1 MRRTRTARKTPYMFG
16 FLFSSIAHLT
26 LAIFLILVFES
37 RAAQAGKV
45 PEVFT
50 VTLEGGEKLGG
61 ITQIPDKI
69 PEKPQPLPKT
79 VNEEPEPATEEVEK
93 VAEQEVQEAPEPE
106 VESPSV
112 IAERE
117 KKAEE
122 VRLKKEAEAK
132 KLAEKKRKEEQKRK
146 EKERKR
152 KLAEEKKRKEQ
163 QRRAKELKDKA
174 RRKKEFE
181 KRLSQVRKGLSDKQ
195 YKGESYDAGGQG
207 FGAAK
212 LGGKGTG
219 GGSLASIEKVAY
231 MNALEQ
237 HIKRGWRWIMGN
249 QKLTAIVRFR
259 ILKDGTLQKI
269 ELSKSSG
276 NTNFDDS
283 VMRAV
288 RKASPVPPPPAK
300 FYLDFSDVRLIFD
313 SKE

>member
-1 MRRTRTARKTPYMFG
+1 MRRTRKAQKTPYLFG
-16 FLFSSIAHLT
+16 FLFSSIGHFT
-26 LAIFLILVFES
+26 LAILLILVFES

-79 VNEEPEPATEEVEK
+79 VNEEKEAAQEK
-93 VAEQEVQEAPEPE
+93 VEQAAEPEVPDVPE

-122 VRLKKEAEAK
+122 QRLKKEAEAK
-132 KLAEKKRKEEQKRK
+132 KLAEKKRKQEQKQK
-146 EKERKR
+146 QEELKR
-152 KLAEEKKRKEQ
+152 KQAEEKKRKEQ
-163 QRRAKELKDKA
+163 QRRAKEIKDKA

-181 KRLSQVRKGLSDKQ
+181 KRLSQVRKGLNSKQ
-195 YKGESYDAGGQG
+195 YEGESYDAGGQG

-276 NTNFDDS
+276 NSNFDDS